1 MKRIPCGNERELPA
15 GQPEAAIPASLAPY
29 GVCDVTKNDGWV
41 SVGTDNDT
49 SAFAAQSIR
58 RWWESMGANAYP
70 EAARLLITA
79 DSGGS
84 NGARVRLWKV
94 ELQKLADETG
104 LEISV
109 CHLPPGTSK
118 WNKIEHRMF
127 SFIRLNWRGKPL
139 VSHQGDRQSDCRHN
153 H

>member
-1 MKRIPCGNERELPA
+1 VWITIRA
-15 GQPEAAIPASLAPY
+15 
-29 GVCDVTKNDGWV
+29 
-41 SVGTDNDT
+41 
-49 SAFAAQSIR
+49 AFAAQSIR
-58 RWWESMGANAYP
+58 RWWESMGAKAYP
-70 EAARLLITA
+70 EATKLMITA

-118 WNKIEHRMF
+118 WNKIEHRLF
-127 SFIRLNWRGKPL
+127 SFISQNWRAKPL
-139 VSHQGDRQSDCRHN
+139 VSHQWNLPHLKIQAQGELDQPRIHGRGADLSERG
-153 H
+153 

>member
-109 CHLPPGTSK
+109 LSPAARNQQAEQNRAPDVFVHPSELARQTA
-118 WNKIEHRMF
+118 
-127 SFIRLNWRGKPL
+127 GKSP
-139 VSHQGDRQSDCRHN
+139 R
-153 H
+153 